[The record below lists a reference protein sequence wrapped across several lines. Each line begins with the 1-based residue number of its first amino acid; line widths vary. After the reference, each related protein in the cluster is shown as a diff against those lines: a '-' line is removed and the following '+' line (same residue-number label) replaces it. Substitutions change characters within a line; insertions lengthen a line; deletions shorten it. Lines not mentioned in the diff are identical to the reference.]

1 MVLSMRWLWL
11 VGLLLLGYLLYLLAP
26 ILTPFFAGIVLAY
39 LFDPLVTRLTRWRIG
54 RTVGTTLV
62 FFVIS
67 LLLVL
72 GVLALVP
79 ALIDQAVKLVRVVPE
94 LLTKLQ
100 TQLVPMI
107 NSHLG
112 MNLDLQVLTQ
122 LSMQHAQE
130 IGTVLAKSAR
140 VVFGNGSS
148 VVLALMNLLLIP
160 VIGFYF
166 LRDWPL
172 MLARVRALLPRAQES
187 HWVALA
193 GESNQVLGGFL
204 RGQLA
209 VMLANGVTYS
219 LGLTFAGLETG
230 IVIGMTAGMLSF
242 VPYLGNII
250 GIAMALVAMYIQTG
264 EWTPLLWVLVVFGV
278 GQTLESVVW
287 QPRFVGE
294 RIGLHPVAV
303 IFAVMAGGALF
314 GFFGVLLALPVSAI
328 LVVLGRHALAW
339 YQGSAWY
346 RTVEPVPTPEMP
358 PPEMSPPEIS
368 SPDSPPPS
376 A

>member
-1 MVLSMRWLWL
+1 MALSMRWLW
-11 VGLLLLGYLLYLLAP
+11 VAGLLLLGYLLYLLAP

-39 LFDPLVTRLTRWRIG
+39 LFDPLVTRLTHWRIG

-62 FFVIS
+62 FFGLS

-72 GVLALVP
+72 AVLALVP
-79 ALIDQAVKLVRVVPE
+79 AIVDQAVKLVRVVPA
-94 LLTKLQ
+94 LMARLQ

-107 NSHLG
+107 NEHLG
-112 MNLDLQVLTQ
+112 MNLDLNLLTQ

-130 IGTVLAKSAR
+130 IGSVIAKSAR
-140 VVFGNGSS
+140 VVFGNGTG
-148 VVLALMNLLLIP
+148 VVLALANALLIP

-172 MLARVRALLPRAQES
+172 MLERVRGLLPRSQEARWVGLAQES
-187 HWVALA
+187 NTVM
-193 GESNQVLGGFL
+193 GGFL

-219 LGLTFAGLETG
+219 IGLTFAGLDTG

-250 GIAMALVAMYIQTG
+250 GITMALIAMYIQTG
-264 EWTPLLWVLVVFGV
+264 EWTPLLWVLLVFGI

-328 LVVLGRHALAW
+328 LVVLGRHALAQ
-339 YQGSAWY
+339 YRASDWY
-346 RTVEPVPTPEMP
+346 RDASNTPP
-358 PPEMSPPEIS
+358 LHSPPR
-368 SPDSPPPS
+368 DS
-376 A
+376 

>member
-1 MVLSMRWLWL
+1 MVLSMRWLWFA
-11 VGLLLLGYLLYLLAP
+11 GFLLLGYVLYLLAP

-39 LFDPLVTRLTRWRIG
+39 LFDPLVTRLSRWRIG

-62 FFVIS
+62 FFVIA

-94 LLTKLQ
+94 LLSRLQ

-107 NSHLG
+107 NTHLG
-112 MNLDLQVLTQ
+112 INLDLQVLTQ
-122 LSMQHAQE
+122 LSVQHAQE

-140 VVFGNGSS
+140 VVFGNGSGM
-148 VVLALMNLLLIP
+148 VLALMNLLLIP

-166 LRDWPL
+166 LRDWPV
-172 MLARVRALLPRAQES
+172 MLARVRALLPRAQEP

-193 GESNQVLGGFL
+193 GESNLVLGGFL
-204 RGQLA
+204 RGQLS
-209 VMLANGVTYS
+209 VMLANGITYS

-250 GIAMALVAMYIQTG
+250 GITMALVAMYIQTG

-339 YQGSAWY
+339 YQGSEWY
-346 RTVEPVPTPEMP
+346 RTGVSVP
-358 PPEMSPPEIS
+358 PPEKP
-368 SPDSPPPS
+368 SPDSLPP
-376 A
+376 AV

>member
-1 MVLSMRWLWL
+1 MALSMRWLW
-11 VGLLLLGYLLYLLAP
+11 VAGLLLTGYVLYLLAP
-26 ILTPFFAGIVLAY
+26 ILTPFFVGIVLAY
-39 LFDPLVTRLTRWRIG
+39 LFDPLVTRLSRWRIG

-62 FFVIS
+62 FFVIT

-79 ALIDQAVKLVRVVPE
+79 AVIEQAVKLVRVVPA
-94 LLTKLQ
+94 LLTRLQ

-107 NSHLG
+107 NAHLG
-112 MNLDLQVLTQ
+112 MNLDLNLITR

-172 MLARVRALLPRAQES
+172 MLARVRQLLPRPQEA
-187 HWVALA
+187 HWVGLA
-193 GESNQVLGGFL
+193 QESNQVLGGFL

-219 LGLTFAGLETG
+219 VGLTFAGLETG
-230 IVIGMTAGMLSF
+230 IIIGMTAGMLSF
-242 VPYLGNII
+242 VPYLGNLI
-250 GIAMALVAMYIQTG
+250 GISMALVAMYIQTG
-264 EWTPLLWVLVVFGV
+264 EWTPLLWVLLVFGV
-278 GQTLESVVW
+278 GQTLESIVW

-328 LVVLGRHALAW
+328 LVVLGRHALAR
-339 YQGSAWY
+339 YQASDWY
-346 RTVEPVPTPEMP
+346 RAAPTPVTP
-358 PPEMSPPEIS
+358 
-368 SPDSPPPS
+368 PDSS
-376 A
+376 SRSS